1 MEQVTLTKEELE
13 KFQEFQSQNND
24 LVIALGQLEM
34 QKLNLD
40 LTRDNIKEE
49 LIKLSGEQDAF
60 AKTIQ
65 EKYGE
70 GTIDINT
77 GVFTA
82 MSSGVEA

>member
-34 QKLNLD
+34 QRINLD
-40 LTRDNIKEE
+40 LTRDNIEEE
-49 LIKLSGEQDAF
+49 LVKLSGEQDTF

-77 GVFTA
+77 GVFTP
-82 MSSGVEA
+82 MSSGETA

>member
-82 MSSGVEA
+82 MSSGETA